1 MNSSQT
7 LDNVGKN
14 RWIASQNPDQE
25 VKECTGCVMSCD
37 HDDYGIIYN
46 FLIGYYCWVALA
58 LDTEQTSHEILFR
71 KAEFCFNAAL
81 LSCTRSVI
89 NALIFALALR
99 PRLKRVKGR
108 FIGIETIPSIIS

>member
-1 MNSSQT
+1 MNSFQT

-71 KAEFCFNAAL
+71 KSRVL
-81 LSCTRSVI
+81 LQCCSPFMYKICDQCSNLCSCLEATVE
-89 NALIFALALR
+89 ACE
-99 PRLKRVKGR
+99 G
-108 FIGIETIPSIIS
+108 TIYWH